1 MADRD
6 HREVIGTT
14 VGSYRIVSKL
24 SVGGMGTVYRAEHTL
39 IGKLA
44 AVKVLHPELC
54 TNADIVNRFLNE
66 AKATTTIKHPGIVE
80 VFDFGH
86 MPSGH
91 AYLTMEFL
99 EGMSLARRCK
109 TRGKMTEGEAAI
121 LLRSVCSALQA
132 AHNKGIVHR
141 DLKPDNIFLVT
152 DPDSPTGERPKI
164 LDFGIAKLTD
174 VGLAG
179 ATKTGAVMGTP
190 TYMSP
195 EQCRGTGIV
204 DLRADLY
211 SLGCILYELVSG
223 KPPFTNLGAG
233 ELIGAHLYIDPVSP
247 RGQVPDLT
255 AETEALIMS
264 LLSKDPAGRPQTA
277 RELAQRLTSVA
288 QHQGW
293 ITQSS
298 PTGITAHSL
307 PNLLPP
313 VPLRTELD
321 TGIGT
326 EDTTKHLPS
335 RPPGAT
341 TPNGL
346 TPPPLF
352 TPLSSVAVSSVNV
365 SVSDLGDPAHAE
377 KPTTLSGAASSII
390 DVPKRSRM
398 GLGLAMAAA
407 AILAGGTVAF
417 FKLRGGDEHS
427 ASTPTQPIK
436 AAPAPEPA
444 SAPPPARPP
453 STPEPKPT
461 PPVAA
466 APEPVPVAPV
476 APLPSEPAKPAAPI
490 ASTKPSAPAPKP
502 AKLPKPAV
510 TQKPKPGPAK
520 PGPVKPEP
528 AQPSLIETDL

>member
-1 MADRD
+1 
-6 HREVIGTT
+6 VIGTT

-54 TNADIVNRFLNE
+54 TNPDIVNRFLNE

-99 EGMSLARRCK
+99 EGMSLARRCS
-109 TRGKMTEGEAAI
+109 TRGKMSEGEAAI

-152 DPDSPTGERPKI
+152 DPDSPTGERSKI

-195 EQCRGTGIV
+195 EQCRGTGVV
-204 DLRADLY
+204 DHRADLY
-211 SLGCILYELVSG
+211 SLGCILYELVAG
-223 KPPFTNLGAG
+223 RPPFTNLGAG

-277 RELAQRLTSVA
+277 RELAQRLSSIA
-288 QHQGW
+288 QQQGW

-298 PTGITAHSL
+298 PTGITAQSL
-307 PNLLPP
+307 PNLVPP
-313 VPLRTELD
+313 QSARTELD
-321 TGIGT
+321 HGAVHAAT
-326 EDTTKHLPS
+326 LPS
-335 RPPGAT
+335 RPPGAA
-341 TPNGL
+341 TPLGFTPTPLL
-346 TPPPLF
+346 TPA
-352 TPLSSVAVSSVNV
+352 SAVAAVSSVNV
-365 SVSDLGDPAHAE
+365 SVSDLGDHSPAE

-390 DVPKRSRM
+390 DVPRRSKM
-398 GLGLAMAAA
+398 GLGLAMVAA

-417 FKLRGGDEHS
+417 FKLRGADEHP
-427 ASTPTQPIK
+427 AGAPTQPVK
-436 AAPAPEPA
+436 AAAAPEASPAPPSPPPSAPAPNP
-444 SAPPPARPP
+444 APPVAVA
-453 STPEPKPT
+453 PEPKPVT
-461 PPVAA
+461 PT
-466 APEPVPVAPV
+466 PVAP
-476 APLPSEPAKPAAPI
+476 AAIDPAKPAAPI
-490 ASTKPSAPAPKP
+490 ASVKPSAPAPKP
-502 AKLPKPAV
+502 AKLPKAAV
-510 TQKPKPGPAK
+510 TPKPKPGPA
-520 PGPVKPEP
+520 KPEP